1 MKEKLEDRYLE
12 RNELCD
18 KQLEAFSTAKLSSY
32 PLEGL
37 STENRPALAFL
48 SEEKVA
54 VFYRLKKEE
63 RPWEYPLYGSLVAA
77 GFPNPGD
84 DYLEKSLSL
93 DELLVKRPSSTF
105 FVRASGYSMEG
116 EGIRNGDI
124 LVVDRAET
132 PKNGSIVVAAI
143 NGELA
148 VKKLRIEGGRAWLLS
163 VPHHQESKAFSM
175 EIKEEIELVI
185 WGVVTAIIHKVG

>member
-12 RNELCD
+12 RERNALCD
-18 KQLEAFSTAKLSSY
+18 EPLETFLTATLSSY
-32 PLEGL
+32 PPEGL
-37 STENRPALAFL
+37 PTESQPALVFS
-48 SEEKVA
+48 SEGKISE
-54 VFYRLKKEE
+54 FYRLKKEE
-63 RPWEYPLYGSLVAA
+63 KPWEYPLYGSLVAA

-132 PKNGSIVVAAI
+132 PKNGSIVIAAI

-163 VPHHQESKAFSM
+163 VPHHQESKAF
-175 EIKEEIELVI
+175 L
-185 WGVVTAIIHKVG
+185 